1 MDQLTPRENEV
12 IEHLKLGKPN
22 KIIAF
27 EMHLSEATIKIYL
40 SNIIRKT
47 GLQNRTAIAIKLL
60 TDDRDAWKARAL
72 RAEGNDSRN
81 KLHQILG
88 DQRIGISLKN
98 TV

>member
-27 EMHLSEATIKIYL
+27 EMHLSEATIKIYI
-40 SNIIRKT
+40 SSIIHKT

-72 RAEGNDSRN
+72 RAEGMNY
-81 KLHQILG
+81 HILG
-88 DQRIGISLKN
+88 DQRVGVGLKN
-98 TV
+98 TI